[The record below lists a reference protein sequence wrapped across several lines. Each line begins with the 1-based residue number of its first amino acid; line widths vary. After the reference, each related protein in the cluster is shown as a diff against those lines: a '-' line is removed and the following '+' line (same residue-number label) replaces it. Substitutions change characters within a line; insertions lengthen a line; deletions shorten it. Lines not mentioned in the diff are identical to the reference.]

1 MSRGTQERVRSNVSK
16 TMGIKL
22 DGGINA
28 ISLNKDSTQ
37 VVAAGRQVFKI
48 FHIEEMG
55 FRERIDLRVGRMNLN
70 YSCNDVA
77 WHPSKDEL
85 IATGATNGA
94 VITWD
99 LNKAQ
104 GNKMDQVF
112 NDHKRTVHKVS
123 FHPREWY
130 MLFSGSNDGSMKFFD
145 LRTNKCETTY
155 GNGQSEC
162 IRDVQC
168 SPHQYFILAAT
179 LDNGHIQFWDY
190 RCPDK
195 VLLDFPGHNGPAFN
209 LDWHPEE
216 SKLIATCGRDK
227 IIKIWRWEGHGN
239 VLEPEYTIYAIASVN
254 HIKWRPEKKH
264 HIASC
269 SGVVDH
275 TICVWDVRRSYMP
288 FAVFEE
294 HKDVVTGIAWRQ
306 DPHVFLSGSKD
317 SMLYQHK
324 FKDAKRPA
332 ESANP
337 VGVSMSIYD
346 DVCHAF
352 NKSSARTNMQAQ
364 QNYASTNFP
373 MRFRRTPDVSEH
385 YERYESS
392 LLVHERKE
400 ATFSESFI
408 QSARRYLLTGKPFPE
423 LCEHNAQVALDL
435 GRYQIA
441 QTWRML
447 RLFYC
452 TDTTSATPPVYTNK
466 GIPPTE
472 AAAFTNDSDKDISAP
487 QFGLNHLP
495 SHHDFLN
502 LNPTASSAID
512 SATGVTD
519 DNDSVISD
527 SEHDH
532 ALSGAPTRGKRR
544 HCSQDGALGAVDFY
558 FPLGEGEEEE
568 EEEEEE
574 GGVFG
579 RYGDEMQ
586 EWNDYVGLPTE
597 AFGQRHEIQ
606 DRPPSP
612 DMLQD
617 RIRPESPVVPLLD
630 LEPAITVNSQLFPS
644 ARSLNQTPSKQLPE
658 LQLSIK
664 FTPIVVN
671 MLSDYAEQGD
681 VQMAVSAFIVLDNK
695 IRNEIASEIQEQWFM
710 SYIELLSRFKLWC
723 VSNQV
728 IKLSKHPA
736 VESLNQQSTTVY
748 TKCNRCNQTLE
759 KLSWVCFQKNRQSF
773 TNPCSICHLPV
784 KGLYAWCQGCSHGG
798 HLEHIREWLKT
809 NQYCPTGCGHQC
821 EYT

>member
-1 MSRGTQERVRSNVSK
+1 MSRGTQERGRNYRPGVRSNASK

-28 ISLNKDSTQ
+28 ISLNKDATQ

-99 LNKAQ
+99 LNKPQ

-112 NDHKRTVHKVS
+112 SDHKRTVHKVS
-123 FHPREWY
+123 FHPKEWY

-145 LRTNKCETTY
+145 LRSNKCETTY

-190 RCPDK
+190 RVPDK

-216 SKLIATCGRDK
+216 SKWIATCGRDK

-254 HIKWRPEKKH
+254 HIKWRPEKKY

-294 HKDVVTGIAWRQ
+294 HKDIVTGIAWRQ

-317 SMLYQHK
+317 SMLFQHK

-352 NKSSARTNMQAQ
+352 NKSSARTSMQSQ

-373 MRFRRTPDVSEH
+373 MRFRRTPEVSEQ

-392 LLVHERKE
+392 LLVHECSEMSSGKALLYI
-400 ATFSESFI
+400 ATPYPGEKWGPGCYPHGFCFSDLFQFSESFI
-408 QSARRYLLTGKPFPE
+408 KSAKRYILTGKPFPE
-423 LCEHNAQVALDL
+423 LCEHNAQVAMDL
-435 GRYQIA
+435 GRHQIA

-452 TDTTSATPPVYTNK
+452 TDTASATPPVYTNK

-472 AAAFTNDSDKDISAP
+472 ANDSDKDTADNPCDPTFPACPEGS
-487 QFGLNHLP
+487 LNTTQVT
-495 SHHDFLN
+495 N
-502 LNPTASSAID
+502 
-512 SATGVTD
+512 ATV
-519 DNDSVISD
+519 
-527 SEHDH
+527 
-532 ALSGAPTRGKRR
+532 
-544 HCSQDGALGAVDFY
+544 
-558 FPLGEGEEEE
+558 
-568 EEEEEE
+568 
-574 GGVFG
+574 
-579 RYGDEMQ
+579 
-586 EWNDYVGLPTE
+586 
-597 AFGQRHEIQ
+597 
-606 DRPPSP
+606 
-612 DMLQD
+612 
-617 RIRPESPVVPLLD
+617 
-630 LEPAITVNSQLFPS
+630 TVNSDDGNGGTNTSTVDATEAANSIVHCNTYTCWSLAYILVADYSTQYCLGFAPVQGDAMDVGYIFIDAVVS
-644 ARSLNQTPSKQLPE
+644 VEYTGGSGRSLFKASFDGFFVRSKYEGNPRCTVFGIDNTPTILTYPPDGSRLSTFSDCTSSTDSPANEPTTSVQLETTSPS
-658 LQLSIK
+658 LTSSSS
-664 FTPIVVN
+664 PP
-671 MLSDYAEQGD
+671 SDHTLTASMSSPPD
-681 VQMAVSAFIVLDNK
+681 ITAVSTHTFTSSTPGLN
-695 IRNEIASEIQEQWFM
+695 ASSTQQTEVTSLKSHATM
-710 SYIELLSRFKLWC
+710 TKEL
-723 VSNQV
+723 
-728 IKLSKHPA
+728 
-736 VESLNQQSTTVY
+736 
-748 TKCNRCNQTLE
+748 
-759 KLSWVCFQKNRQSF
+759 
-773 TNPCSICHLPV
+773 
-784 KGLYAWCQGCSHGG
+784 
-798 HLEHIREWLKT
+798 
-809 NQYCPTGCGHQC
+809 
-821 EYT
+821 